1 MVLFWSVTVTEFLP
15 EEKKV
20 EAKSVVLGQA
30 VVDLLPL
37 LQGTAMP
44 VRNEMFLHP
53 AIEIYQIITP
63 GIQWLQNQ
71 PFFLLSSGQCSFSST
86 VPLNPVNISLAKGPP
101 QDPSSKVGCLLTL
114 ISLIFIYRYTDK
126 RSLYVLELLAS
137 ESWYFCLFSYD
148 SYRGCKTYI
157 MCQIK
162 CIWWIWI

>member
-1 MVLFWSVTVTEFLP
+1 MTVTEFLP

-63 GIQWLQNQ
+63 GIQ
-71 PFFLLSSGQCSFSST
+71 
-86 VPLNPVNISLAKGPP
+86 
-101 QDPSSKVGCLLTL
+101 
-114 ISLIFIYRYTDK
+114 
-126 RSLYVLELLAS
+126 
-137 ESWYFCLFSYD
+137 
-148 SYRGCKTYI
+148 
-157 MCQIK
+157 
-162 CIWWIWI
+162 